1 MNARSCKH
9 LKSLL
14 GDSYEEARIRLKNP
28 DAPPPK
34 GKPASKAKKPASTS
48 KSSASNSKAAQ
59 KPASKRKRAVEDD
72 VEEEDA
78 EEDKQPV
85 KKRTRS
91 KPESTASNA
100 TTKDAA
106 KVASSKEEDDVKMDD
121 IQEEVKGGD
130 GDDAA
135 EDELASINGVKP
147 KILMA
152 DGEEKEVS
160 SLTRLVSS
168 VPSAWVGVLIGG

>member
-9 LKSLL
+9 LKALL
-14 GDSYEEARIRLKNP
+14 GDDYEEARIRLKNP

-48 KSSASNSKAAQ
+48 KSSASNSKATQ
-59 KPASKRKRAVEDD
+59 KPAASKRKRAVEDH
-72 VEEEDA
+72 VEEDP

-100 TTKDAA
+100 SAKVTA
-106 KVASSKEEDDVKMDD
+106 KVAPSKEEDDVKMDVV
-121 IQEEVKGGD
+121 QEEVKEGD
-130 GDDAA
+130 ADDVP
-135 EDELASINGVKP
+135 EDELASINGVTP

-152 DGEEKEVS
+152 DGDEKEVS

-168 VPSAWVGVLIGG
+168 VPSPLVGVLITG